1 MSTLQE
7 ATTFI
12 DHLRSGAK
20 PFRILRAESGPRWE
34 DADRHQAAWE
44 RDPELYALSA
54 VADRVQPAQRA
65 RVLFQ
70 VLDRSWTG
78 LAEPT
83 RRTLERVAAWLA
95 AVLPADDAVAVFLA
109 VRRSRANHKH
119 ASRLIL
125 RWLLNHPALEELAA
139 RRRPALVDCLE
150 HALGRNV
157 ARACARMLDGA
168 GATPYLRRHLFRFAD
183 NADRVAAVVRFLYRR
198 DLLPAVPLGC
208 PALAEVGPRPA
219 AEPAAERLKTVT
231 ATNRGDVAATLVHIY
246 RGGATEELRQALER
260 YVADA
265 AAGLPH
271 YDGPV
276 ALVLDASAS
285 TQGYGERAFACISQ
299 SQALR
304 LVLARCCP
312 KLRVFTI
319 GGDGGDPPRPEGAT
333 NLAGALLDALESN
346 PDLVAIVSD
355 GYENDGAGDLARVV
369 ATLPAIGMRTPVVF
383 CHSKFTAKD
392 DLALRRPAPALPEE
406 EFWHQEDFAEVLWS
420 LFRRASGERGTD
432 FLRSQLLRRLALLEK
447 ETPPWTTRSS

>member
-1 MSTLQE
+1 MSALQ
-7 ATTFI
+7 AANTFVE
-12 DHLRSGAK
+12 HLRSGAK
-20 PFRILRAESGPRWE
+20 AFRVLRGESGPRWD

-70 VLDRSWTG
+70 VLDRSWVG
-78 LAEPT
+78 LSEQT

-95 AVLPADDAVAVFLA
+95 AFLPADDVVAVFLA

-157 ARACARMLDGA
+157 ARAAAKLLECNPAS
-168 GATPYLRRHLFRFAD
+168 PYLRRLLRFAD
-183 NADRVAAVVRFLYRR
+183 DVERVSPVVRFLFRL
-198 DLLPAVPLGC
+198 DVLPAVPAGC
-208 PALAEVGPRPA
+208 PALGEVGVLRPTESA
-219 AEPAAERLKTVT
+219 VERLRTVT
-231 ATNRGDVAATLVHIY
+231 ATNRGDVAATLVHVY
-246 RGGATEELRQALER
+246 RGGATEELRQALDR
-260 YVADA
+260 YAADA

-271 YDGPV
+271 YDGTV

-285 TQGYGERAFACISQ
+285 TQGYGEREFACISQ

-312 KLRVFTI
+312 KLRVYTV
-319 GGDGGDPPRPEGAT
+319 GGAGDPPRPEGAT
-333 NLAGALLDALESN
+333 DLAGALLDALEGK

-369 ATLPAIGMRTPVVF
+369 ATLPAIGVRTPVVF

-406 EFWHQEDFAEVLWS
+406 EFWHEEDFAEVLWS
-420 LFRRASGERGTD
+420 LFARASGERGTD
-432 FLRSQLLRRLALLEK
+432 YLRTQLRRRLALLEK
-447 ETPPWTTRSS
+447 EAPPWTSRSS